1 MPENV
6 KWIKVNAI
14 QNGYYRVV
22 YNDDNWASLIEELSN
37 NPKRFSSEVS
47 FISVWIPTSW
57 LILRTPQDRLGL
69 LSDAFTLCHA
79 NLLPCEITMSMI
91 QYLPSETHYGPMAL
105 AVRHLEKWRRILKYS
120 ECFLMLSE
128 FIKMKISTVMEK
140 VGWIDEGD
148 VATR

>member
-37 NPKRFSSEVS
+37 YPTRFSSEVS
-47 FISVWIPTSW
+47 PRGLATELFLNFGV
-57 LILRTPQDRLGL
+57 LQDRLGL

-79 NLLPCEITMSMI
+79 NLLPCEITMNMI

>member
-1 MPENV
+1 M
-6 KWIKVNAI
+6 
-14 QNGYYRVV
+14 
-22 YNDDNWASLIEELSN
+22 
-37 NPKRFSSEVS
+37 
-47 FISVWIPTSW
+47 
-57 LILRTPQDRLGL
+57 

-79 NLLPCEITMSMI
+79 NLLPCEITMNMI

-105 AVRHLEKWRRILKYS
+105 ALRHLEKWRRILKYS

-140 VGWIDEGD
+140 VGWSDDGD